1 MARKWLQS
9 FRNEFLLFVALFG
22 IGFVWRV
29 YGLLDNHPFWVD
41 EFSSAYQARLILQ
54 YGLKYLSNPSL
65 NVEYNNILNHLLIAL
80 SFKFFGQYEWA
91 ARLPYVV
98 IGSLIPVCV
107 YILAKQFFNKSVA
120 LSAGLFTAFSYLQ
133 ITWSRQARG
142 YVLTQLWVI
151 LTLTLY
157 IHILTTKRRNL
168 LSYIA
173 FFISVIVGLLT
184 HFSFVV
190 LLIAISVHSISLN
203 LHLLKKIP
211 RKPYFF
217 AVIISTTLIGLK
229 MILGERLNN
238 VSLVNN
244 VWYYHSFLWREH
256 GLMTFLALLGLIGTF
271 IKKARVVS
279 IFALYIS
286 IHIGIFTFLFAPYSS
301 RYLLPIFPLLFI
313 FAALALEKF
322 MNATITVN
330 KFGFKQSKMAIIGT
344 LLLTLFIISGGD
356 KFVTRP
362 RPFYSVNHDF
372 REIALIDY
380 NKVYGIIKEKGRLEE
395 GHTAVIDTWHDRLY
409 WYIGNDYYPSY
420 LFRWADDPG
429 TTNGLAR
436 QTTFLYNTQGEKII
450 PRHKSLGFVGDL
462 SDLMKVKEKYPQ
474 GFIFID
480 DATLPA
486 DVLKYASENLNKE
499 LFLDHYP
506 LDDNPY
512 SIWPATLYS
521 WGIQSKR

>member
-217 AVIISTTLIGLK
+217 P
-229 MILGERLNN
+229 
-238 VSLVNN
+238 SLC
-244 VWYYHSFLWREH
+244 
-256 GLMTFLALLGLIGTF
+256 T
-271 IKKARVVS
+271 VS
-279 IFALYIS
+279 IM
-286 IHIGIFTFLFAPYSS
+286 PYGS
-301 RYLLPIFPLLFI
+301 
-313 FAALALEKF
+313 
-322 MNATITVN
+322 
-330 KFGFKQSKMAIIGT
+330 
-344 LLLTLFIISGGD
+344 
-356 KFVTRP
+356 
-362 RPFYSVNHDF
+362 
-372 REIALIDY
+372 
-380 NKVYGIIKEKGRLEE
+380 
-395 GHTAVIDTWHDRLY
+395 
-409 WYIGNDYYPSY
+409 
-420 LFRWADDPG
+420 
-429 TTNGLAR
+429 GLA
-436 QTTFLYNTQGEKII
+436 
-450 PRHKSLGFVGDL
+450 
-462 SDLMKVKEKYPQ
+462 
-474 GFIFID
+474 
-480 DATLPA
+480 
-486 DVLKYASENLNKE
+486 
-499 LFLDHYP
+499 
-506 LDDNPY
+506 
-512 SIWPATLYS
+512 
-521 WGIQSKR
+521 